1 MTTVGKANIMQ
12 AAREL
17 FGEKGFEGASVREI
31 SKRAKV
37 NVAMIA
43 YYFGCKE
50 ALYLRCLSDFAQEET
65 GKIHAILQNPK
76 DRTDFEAK
84 LRLFVETMM
93 HAYEKDAPLMKILL
107 REMQSDKKK
116 INKELVEL
124 TSPFFFNIRSYFQ
137 QAIDAKIISKDKSAD
152 LVAVFFMGALSNP
165 IHTEIP
171 LKRAIGMTMKD
182 LEFRTQYT
190 NLLLD
195 VFLKGVL
202 P

>member
-1 MTTVGKANIMQ
+1 MQ

-17 FGEKGFEGASVREI
+17 FGEKGFEGASVRDI

-50 ALYLRCLSDFAQEET
+50 DLYLRCLSDFALEESS
-65 GKIHAILQNPK
+65 KIHGILQNPK

-93 HAYEKDAPLMKILL
+93 QAYERDAPLVKILL
-107 REMQSDKKK
+107 REMQSEKKK
-116 INKELVEL
+116 MNKELVEL
-124 TSPFFFNIRSYFQ
+124 TSPFFANIRSFFQ
-137 QAIDAKIISKDKSAD
+137 QAIDAKIIGIDRSAD
-152 LVAVFFMGALSNP
+152 LVAVFFVGAMTNP
-165 IHTEIP
+165 IHTELP
-171 LKRAIGMTMKD
+171 MKRSIGMTMKD
-182 LEFRTQYT
+182 EKFRTQYT
-190 NLLLD
+190 DLLLD
-195 VFLKGVL
+195 IFLKGVL